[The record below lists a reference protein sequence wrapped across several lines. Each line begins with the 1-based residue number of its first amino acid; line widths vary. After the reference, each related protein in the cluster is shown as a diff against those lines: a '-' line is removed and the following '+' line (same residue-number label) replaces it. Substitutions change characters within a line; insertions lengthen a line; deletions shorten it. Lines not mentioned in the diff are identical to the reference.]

1 MTIISQNHKLIFI
14 HVPKCGGSS
23 IEIEFERFVKW
34 GDFVI
39 GSTSH
44 GYQFEKISKELYGI
58 AKHTSASSIKRII
71 GDKAWNQYRK
81 VAIIRHPKAV
91 IESYYKFGQRRA
103 AEICENK
110 NVDYE
115 RVQRDARG
123 KDGVIPNW
131 FRIQNKGVMIDSILS
146 TNFDDFLHRVADN
159 RWIEFFDSYLCEDGD
174 IIVDNL
180 LKIEDGLN
188 ILPFFQNSVDTNF
201 TLRHENKSQVKGPL
215 FWADEMVARF
225 EPILSPICNRY
236 GYEL

>member
-103 AEICENK
+103 AEICKNK
-110 NVDYE
+110 NVDNE
-115 RVQRDARG
+115 KVQRDARG
-123 KDGVIPNW
+123 EGGVIPNW
-131 FRIQNKGVMIDSILS
+131 FRIQNKGVMIDSMLS
-146 TNFDDFLHRVADN
+146 TNFDDFLHGVADN
-159 RWIEFFDSYLCEDGD
+159 IWI
-174 IIVDNL
+174 
-180 LKIEDGLN
+180 
-188 ILPFFQNSVDTNF
+188 
-201 TLRHENKSQVKGPL
+201 
-215 FWADEMVARF
+215 
-225 EPILSPICNRY
+225 
-236 GYEL
+236 